1 VRSIRS
7 QGRLANRELVHSH
20 KAHSRCCNQ
29 HQTLNVE
36 IQGTSAD
43 HPRHQHLSEGTGCT
57 ESCPLPLSYSTP
69 QQHLRIR
76 FLCSRLFHSPDLET
90 YHNQSAPPSYCLHP
104 LPNQSPKPPG
114 NITGIISPGLW
125 APAYQWS
132 SHPAIPCEAPAT
144 RKLKTHPNAACSKN
158 IFISQP
164 LHASTTSSTRR
175 FLDPTKHHIAAH
187 RVTDVAFVSVA
198 FFLIAISEAVTCD
211 LPRQI

>member
-1 VRSIRS
+1 
-7 QGRLANRELVHSH
+7 
-20 KAHSRCCNQ
+20 
-29 HQTLNVE
+29 VE
-36 IQGTSAD
+36 IRGTSAD

-90 YHNQSAPPSYCLHP
+90 HHNQSAPPSYYLHP

-125 APAYQWS
+125 APAHQWS

-164 LHASTTSSTRR
+164 LHTYTTSTTRR

-187 RVTDVAFVSVA
+187 RVTDVCVRVCGILSHRHFRSRYVRFTPSNLEQAQFGEPPGTWIRFARVDCSRTV
-198 FFLIAISEAVTCD
+198 C
-211 LPRQI
+211 